1 MVTTVTANCPGT
13 TSDGVPC
20 TNEHTGMVKERG
32 SDHFETQCKDCLHRI
47 RVETEDGVVVNRD
60 VLD

>member
-1 MVTTVTANCPGT
+1 
-13 TSDGVPC
+13 
-20 TNEHTGMVKERG
+20 MVKERG

-47 RVETEDGVVVNRD
+47 RVETEDGEVVNRD